1 MIDTQ
6 RTGVVKIFSVLTY
19 SADRGEGVFR
29 RHFVMGENLFCQ
41 NEPASNLFYIISGYV
56 RIYILSEDGRERTPL
71 ILGPSDMVGEDAFYL
86 CEDYTSY
93 AEAFEGSVDVFQIS
107 RSGYESLVERWPEL
121 YKELLASL
129 ASINRKLTHTIEV
142 QTFQDLRGRVQMVLI
157 ATAGRYGRVVADGV
171 EIELNLT
178 HETIASLVGATR
190 ARVSVCLSELQHEGF
205 YHVVNQHIVLSS
217 WAAGLV
223 LPP

>member
-6 RTGVVKIFSVLTY
+6 RTEVVKLFSVLTN
-19 SADRGEGVFR
+19 SVGRGEGVFR
-29 RHFVMGENLFCQ
+29 RHFDMGEKLYCQ

-93 AEAFEGSVDVFQIS
+93 AEAFEGPVDVFQINKT
-107 RSGYESLVERWPEL
+107 GYESLVERWPEL
-121 YKELLASL
+121 YGELLSSLASL
-129 ASINRKLTHTIEV
+129 NRKLTYIIEL
-142 QTFQDLRGRVQMVLI
+142 QTFQDLRGRVQMSLI
-157 ATAGRYGRVVADGV
+157 AIAGRYGRVVADGV

-190 ARVSVCLSELQHEGF
+190 ARVSVCLSELQREGF
-205 YHVVNQHIVLSS
+205 YRVVNQHIVLSS